1 MAVRKNPDGS
11 VSVGILDDFAKDM
24 NPPEVVEEIIAEAV
38 ETAEKKPVKTTK
50 KPVKTAKK

>member
-24 NPPEVVEEIIAEAV
+24 NPPEVVEEITAEAV
-38 ETAEKKPVKTTK
+38 ETAEKKPVKTAK